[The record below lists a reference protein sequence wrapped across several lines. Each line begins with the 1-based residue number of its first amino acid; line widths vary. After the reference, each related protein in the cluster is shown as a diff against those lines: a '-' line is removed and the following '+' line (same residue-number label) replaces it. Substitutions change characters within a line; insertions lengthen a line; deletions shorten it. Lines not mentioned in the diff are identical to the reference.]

1 MMRSAT
7 RRRIVGRA
15 VYAGL
20 MLLILFLRLLPIHP
34 GRVVWPGPDLMLAL
48 TFAWVLRR
56 PDQVPVLLIAA
67 AFLMDSVLTLRPFGL
82 WAAIVVMGTEA
93 ARRREARWREAPFM
107 VEWLRVSLLMAGMML
122 GYRVLMALFLLPV
135 AASGQI
141 MLQWLA
147 TVAVYP
153 LIAFG
158 GHLVGLRRV
167 LPGQESAMGYR

>member
-1 MMRSAT
+1 M
-7 RRRIVGRA
+7 GRA

-20 MLLILFLRLLPIHP
+20 MLLILVLRLLPIHP
-34 GRVVWPGPDLMLAL
+34 GRPVWPGPDLMLAL
-48 TFAWVLRR
+48 SFAWVLRR

-67 AFLMDSVLTLRPFGL
+67 AFLVEGVLTLRPFGL

-93 ARRREARWREAPFM
+93 ARLREARWREAPFM

-122 GYRVLMALFLLPV
+122 GYRVVMALFLLPV

-147 TVAVYP
+147 SVAVYP
-153 LIAFG
+153 LIALG
-158 GHLVGLRRV
+158 GHLFGLRRA
-167 LPGQESAMGYR
+167 LPGDEGAMRYR